1 MMVDS
6 AVEESVRRG
15 LRAVYQ
21 ITTDEA
27 LQDRLR
33 DQQEANAAL
42 KKLGLPES
50 DGVRADLLQIVGR
63 IEQLKGQE
71 LAQPDAAP
79 NQPSLQET
87 RRMLLESFGHIRVA
101 FWISLGMS
109 IILFLVGLVLVV
121 IAVSRFLRSDV
132 STATLTI
139 AGLGMADFI
148 VLFYTKPWKD
158 VSANLSNSQRVR
170 MIATSYLAGLSLLSE
185 DRLDTVD
192 RLGELTRSSIHLLGV
207 LQTRRADREAGVE
220 VDPS

>member
-21 ITTDEA
+21 ITMDKS
-27 LQDRLR
+27 LQDSLR
-33 DQQEANAAL
+33 DQHEANAAL
-42 KKLGLPES
+42 KKLRLPES
-50 DGVRADLLQIVGR
+50 DGVTADLLQIIER

-71 LAQPDAAP
+71 LIDGDAAP
-79 NQPSLQET
+79 NPPSDQET

-101 FWISLGMS
+101 FWISLIMS

-121 IAVSRFLRSDV
+121 IAVSRFLKSDV

-158 VSANLSNSQRVR
+158 VSANLLNSQRVR
-170 MIATSYLAGLSLLSE
+170 MIATSYLAGLSPLSE

-192 RLGELTRSSIHLLGV
+192 RLGELTRSSICLLGV
-207 LQTRRADREAGVE
+207 LPSRRLDRETSAE
-220 VDPS
+220 VDAP